1 MAEQG
6 DPQDVWKMLKQFR
19 VAMLTTEDE
28 GQLVSRPMASL
39 ARPEDNRIYF
49 ITRLDTGKVEEV
61 GRAAPVNLAY
71 ASEKNENYLSIA
83 GTATTSQDREKLNEL
98 WSFFAEAWLPEGPDD
113 PNVALIEVT
122 PEEAKL
128 WDGNRSSLIQGVKML
143 SAVAT
148 QSPPSTGTIKE
159 VHMS

>member
-6 DPQDVWKMLKQFR
+6 SPDDVWAMLKEFR
-19 VAMLTTEDE
+19 VAMLTTQDE
-28 GQLVSRPMASL
+28 EHLVSRPMASL

-49 ITRLDTGKVEEV
+49 ITRLDSGKTHEI

-71 ASEKNENYLSIA
+71 ASEKKENYLSVA
-83 GTATTSQDREKLNEL
+83 GTATTSQDRQKLNEL
-98 WSFFAEAWLPEGPDD
+98 WSFFAEAWLPEGPDHPD
-113 PNVALIEVT
+113 VALIEVT
-122 PEEAKL
+122 PEDAKL

-148 QSPPSTGTIKE
+148 QSPPSTGTVKE